1 MVKGGYIA
9 DYSTTANKNDY
20 ILYTGPDSNS
30 NTSGAVTVT
39 TNTNTNTTTPGLT
52 NGVAKTGGSLAAA
65 VNLPD
70 NFLYS
75 MDGGCAM
82 CSGTTGGRRGGNR
95 GGSRGGNRGGSRGG
109 NNNSMKGGFA
119 LEPFISALAL
129 LGARMLADKE
139 VGLFN
144 NKKSSSSRNK
154 SSKYDE
160 DEDD

>member
-9 DYSTTANKNDY
+9 DYSNTANKSDY
-20 ILYTGPDSNS
+20 VLLYTGPPSNS
-30 NTSGAVTVT
+30 TTSGAVTVT
-39 TNTNTNTTTPGLT
+39 TNTDTTTPGLT
-52 NGVAKTGGSLAAA
+52 NGVAKTGGSSAAA

-75 MDGGCAM
+75 MEGGCAM
-82 CSGTTGGRRGGNR
+82 CSGTTGG
-95 GGSRGGNRGGSRGG
+95 SRGGSRGG

-154 SSKYDE
+154 SSKYED

>member
-1 MVKGGYIA
+1 MIKGGYTA
-9 DYSTTANKNDY
+9 DYSTTANKSDY
-20 ILYTGPDSNS
+20 VLLYTGPDSNS
-30 NTSGAVTVT
+30 TTSGAVTAT

-75 MDGGCAM
+75 MNGGCAM
-82 CSGTTGGRRGGNR
+82 CSGTTGGRRGG
-95 GGSRGGNRGGSRGG
+95 SRGGSRGG

>member
-30 NTSGAVTVT
+30 NSSGAVTVT
-39 TNTNTNTTTPGLT
+39 TNTNTTTPGLT

-65 VNLPD
+65 INLPD

-82 CSGTTGGRRGGNR
+82 CSGTTGGRRGG
-95 GGSRGGNRGGSRGG
+95 SRGGNRSGSRGG
-109 NNNSMKGGFA
+109 NNSMKGGFA

-144 NKKSSSSRNK
+144 NKKSSSSRNR